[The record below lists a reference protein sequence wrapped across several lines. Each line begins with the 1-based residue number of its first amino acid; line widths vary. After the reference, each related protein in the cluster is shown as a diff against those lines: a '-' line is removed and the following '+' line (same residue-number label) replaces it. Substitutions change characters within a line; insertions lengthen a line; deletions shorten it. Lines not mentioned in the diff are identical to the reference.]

1 MSDEIFDSVWDAIE
15 DTPQEAEN
23 MRLRSTLL
31 IALSQRIEPPARW
44 CLLRRS
50 GQWRHLLS
58 RGSSASWATAAQPLR
73 SMTAAA
79 GAAGVAAVHLIAP
92 APLCGFPDGYN
103 AVPVTDQPAVLD
115 VLDARRQSM
124 IQSRRLVCHDVDDAT
139 HDRTYSCDL
148 HSNPAPEADR

>member
-1 MSDEIFDSVWDAIE
+1 MEPATRPSPAP
-15 DTPQEAEN
+15 TAPQEAEN

-103 AVPVTDQPAVLD
+103 AVPVTDNQLY
-115 VLDARRQSM
+115 S
-124 IQSRRLVCHDVDDAT
+124 
-139 HDRTYSCDL
+139 TYWMR
-148 HSNPAPEADR
+148 AGRA